1 MSIKLVD
8 TSNLLEKMASM
19 LFSYNG
25 PALSQLWLV
34 EINAT
39 NLTSIISYINSIGK
53 NYDDEFSLSNLD
65 PQSISKEWYVNN
77 LYCLLAMSQTILP
90 SDSINIQRSLIANS
104 GLVGG
109 LFGSSRD
116 AFPNAT
122 ISFLET
128 NNSFIDFVL
137 RPWMTMVGHKSLKD
151 FNLRM
156 DITMTEYQKTGLPG
170 KGGITLVPRK
180 RVKLI
185 DAAPVRVSSEELNY
199 TGDKIMIKN
208 VEFAYTKYKIEPL
221 YRRSV
226 GSTTPQG
233 SVSFVARNSKI
244 NIPLANID
252 YNIFTG
258 DKSWLETIQDMIN
271 NVENGIDTAQ
281 SVIGKVHAKI
291 SNIQTQAVTL
301 AQKLGFEDTA
311 NSIQKSMDTLK
322 TNTTQKLSTSLYGIE
337 TKVSAGTNAVN
348 IAGEATHLSGYPNT
362 TQVKQIK

>member
-1 MSIKLVD
+1 MSIKLAD
-8 TSNLLEKMASM
+8 TTNLLEKMASM

-34 EINAT
+34 EIDAT
-39 NLTSIISYINSIGK
+39 NLTNIISYINSQRTD
-53 NYDDEFSLSNLD
+53 YDDEFSLSDLD
-65 PQSISKEWYVNN
+65 PGSISREWYINN
-77 LYCLLAMSQTILP
+77 THCLLAMSQTILP
-90 SDSINIQRSLIANS
+90 SDSINTQRSLITNS

-109 LFGSSRD
+109 LFGSTRD

-156 DITMTEYQKTGLPG
+156 NITMTEYQKVGQPSSGFNL
-170 KGGITLVPRK
+170 IPRK

-221 YRRSV
+221 IRRSV

-233 SVSFVARNSKI
+233 SISRTAKSSHI
-244 NIPLANID
+244 NIPLPNID
-252 YNIFTG
+252 YNLFTG
-258 DKSWLETIQDMIN
+258 DKTWLETIQDMIN

-301 AQKLGFEDTA
+301 AQKLGLNEEA
-311 NSIQKSMDTLK
+311 NSIQQAMDRLK
-322 TNTTQKLSTSLYGIE
+322 TNTTQKLSSSLYGIE